1 MRIKG
6 HGCGDH
12 APHGDTWRSCSRRNR
27 NRNVGGRNDFFAEL
41 YGEVW
46 LSENGLTEIERDL
59 TSMKDCGYKP
69 DKRCFLIRRENRYGQ
84 LSNCNRIS
92 VFRFQFPDIPR
103 KISAYLRAD
112 FTSDANTRK
121 IRGSYIVLIISDLC
135 LRGVSSHC
143 KKHRFGLRNGLFQG
157 AKWCF
162 SAHEMGFIGPWNGQY
177 RNVRIGFSD
186 YIKGYRAMR

>member
-1 MRIKG
+1 MHHMATHDVRA
-6 HGCGDH
+6 HGATGIEMS
-12 APHGDTWRSCSRRNR
+12 A
-27 NRNVGGRNDFFAEL
+27 GGTIFFAEL

-46 LSENGLTEIERDL
+46 LSGNGLTEIERDL

-69 DKRCFLIRRENRYGQ
+69 DKRCFLIRRENRYRQ

-92 VFRFQFPDIPR
+92 VFSSEFPDIPR

-121 IRGSYIVLIISDLC
+121 IRGFYIVLIISDLC

-143 KKHRFGLRNGLFQG
+143 KKHHFGLRNGLFQG

-162 SAHEMGFIGPWNGQY
+162 SATEIGFIGPWNGQY
-177 RNVRIGFSD
+177 QKAKWVITDYYIG
-186 YIKGYRAMR
+186 YIRRRYTPKQTL

>member
-1 MRIKG
+1 MHHMATHDVRA
-6 HGCGDH
+6 HGAPWTAMPARGTIFFTEQYGD
-12 APHGDTWRSCSRRNR
+12 
-27 NRNVGGRNDFFAEL
+27 
-41 YGEVW
+41 VW

-59 TSMKDCGYKP
+59 TSMKDRGYKP

-135 LRGVSSHC
+135 LRGISSHC

-162 SAHEMGFIGPWNGQY
+162 SAPDMGFIALRNGHYQKAK
-177 RNVRIGFSD
+177 RVFSD
-186 YIKGYRAMR
+186 YGTGYMAMR